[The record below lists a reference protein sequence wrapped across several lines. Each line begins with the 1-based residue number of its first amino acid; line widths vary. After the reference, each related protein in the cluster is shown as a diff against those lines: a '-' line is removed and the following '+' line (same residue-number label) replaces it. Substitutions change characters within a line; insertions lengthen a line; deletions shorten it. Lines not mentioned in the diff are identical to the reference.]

1 MPESALL
8 SPDIQKRN
16 QFLLFGLSFV
26 FIISNSIFLF
36 LGYYIYSLLPIALF
50 LVFLAFVSLK
60 KILFVIVFFVPL
72 SVQLKEFFPD
82 LGLNLYLPSEPL
94 LVLVLFLFLAR
105 LFMEKNFPKNIFLH
119 PVSLAIFFYLM
130 WLIITT
136 LTSSMPLVSFK
147 FVLTRIWF
155 IVGFYFLP
163 LIVFSNQK
171 NFTRYI
177 SLYGIAMVIVVSYTL
192 VNHIQDGLINQKAA
206 HGAPDPFFN
215 DHTSY
220 GAILAMLIPVF
231 IGLASRLTTK
241 TTIRILLWLTVVLFL
256 VALTFSYSRAAWISV
271 IAALGVFLLIKFRI
285 KFSLVAMLGVLAVLS
300 VSFYWG
306 DIMMKLEQNRQ
317 DSANNFS
324 KHIESMSNISSDASN
339 LERIN
344 RWASAI
350 RMFKERPF
358 LGWGPGTYMFQYAGF
373 QSSREK
379 TIISTNFGDR
389 GNSHSEY
396 IGPLSES
403 GILGSLSIVL
413 VLSLTFYTGFR
424 YYNKNRETPTS
435 WMVLA
440 ASLGLLTYAVHGF
453 LNNFLDTDKASA
465 LFWGYM
471 ALIVSFDL
479 YKKESGSKEEENR
492 SVKA

>member
-1 MPESALL
+1 MPENGSINLGF
-8 SPDIQKRN
+8 QKRN
-16 QFLLFGLSFV
+16 QFLFFGLSSIFV
-26 FIISNSIFLF
+26 ISNSIFLF
-36 LGYYIYSLLPIALF
+36 FGYYVYSLLPIALF
-50 LVFLAFVSLK
+50 LVFLAVVSLE

-82 LGLNLYLPSEPL
+82 LGMNLHLPTEPL
-94 LVLVLFLFLAR
+94 LFLVLVLFLGKIL
-105 LFMEKNFPKNIFLH
+105 MEQDFPKKVLFH
-119 PVSLAIFFYLM
+119 PVSLAIYFHLI
-130 WLIITT
+130 WLIITS
-136 LTSSMPLVSFK
+136 LTSSIPLVSFK
-147 FVLTRIWF
+147 FTLSRLWF

-163 LIVFSNQK
+163 VIVFQNQK

-177 SLYGIAMVIVVSYTL
+177 SLYGIAMVIVVFYAL
-192 VNHIQDGLINQKAA
+192 ANHVQDGLINQKAA
-206 HGAPDPFFN
+206 HGAPNPFFI

-231 IGLASRLTTK
+231 IGAASRLKTK
-241 TTIRILLWLTVVLFL
+241 TTIRILFWVVVALFL
-256 VALTFSYSRAAWISV
+256 VALIFSYSRAAWLSV
-271 IAALGVFLLIKFRI
+271 IAAFGIYLLIKFRI
-285 KFSLVAMLGVLAVLS
+285 KFSLVAMFGVLTVLF

-306 DIMMKLEQNRQ
+306 DIMMKLERNRQ

-350 RMFKERPF
+350 RMFKERPI

-403 GILGSLSIVL
+403 GILGSLSIL
-413 VLSLTFYTGFR
+413 LILFLTFYTGFR
-424 YYNKNRETPTS
+424 YYNKNRGSPTS
-435 WMVLA
+435 WMALA
-440 ASLGLLTYAVHGF
+440 ASLGLLTYAVHGL

-471 ALIVSFDL
+471 AIIVSLDL
-479 YKKESGSKEEENR
+479 FGHDERFSVISKVKK
-492 SVKA
+492 

>member
-1 MPESALL
+1 MPENASL
-8 SPDIQKRN
+8 SPGFQKRN
-16 QFLLFGLSFV
+16 QLLFFGLSSV

-36 LGYYIYSLLPIALF
+36 FGYYIYSLLPIALF
-50 LVFLAFVSLK
+50 LVFLAFVSLE

-82 LGLNLYLPSEPL
+82 LGMNLYLPSEPL
-94 LVLVLFLFLAR
+94 LFLVLVLFLGKIL
-105 LFMEKNFPKNIFLH
+105 LEQDFPKKVLFH
-119 PVSLAIFFYLM
+119 PVSLAIYFHLI
-130 WLIITT
+130 WLIITS
-136 LTSSMPLVSFK
+136 LTSSIPLVSFK

-155 IVGFYFLP
+155 IAGFFFLP
-163 LIVFSNQK
+163 VIVFRNQK
-171 NFTRYI
+171 NFIRYI
-177 SLYGIAMVIVVSYTL
+177 SLYGIAMALVVSYAL
-192 VNHIQDGLINQKAA
+192 INHAQDGLINQKAA

-231 IGLASRLTTK
+231 IGLTNSLKTK
-241 TTIRILLWLTVVLFL
+241 SPTRVLLWLTVILFL

-271 IAALGVFLLIKFRI
+271 VMALGVFLLIKFRI
-285 KFSLVAMLGVLAVLS
+285 KFSLVAMLGILTVLS

-306 DIMMKLEQNRQ
+306 DIMMKLERNRQ

-403 GILGSLSIVL
+403 GVFGSFSIILILF
-413 VLSLTFYTGFR
+413 LTFYTGFR
-424 YYNKNRETPTS
+424 YYNKNREGPTS
-435 WMVLA
+435 WMALA
-440 ASLGLLTYAVHGF
+440 ASLGLLTYAVHGL

-471 ALIVSFDL
+471 AIIVSLDL
-479 YKKESGSKEEENR
+479 YGQEKGSEEGGNQSIE
-492 SVKA
+492 A